1 MITTKPVM
9 MDLLKLLFQFS
20 QSANLLESLKG
31 FLSSYIKVQG
41 KSIMQSID
49 PDKGSSILFTVKK
62 LIDFKLLTD
71 SIVSEAFSNNEDLK
85 NA

>member
-1 MITTKPVM
+1 
-9 MDLLKLLFQFS
+9 
-20 QSANLLESLKG
+20 
-31 FLSSYIKVQG
+31 
-41 KSIMQSID
+41 MQSID
-49 PDKGSSILFTVKK
+49 TEKGSSIMFTVKK

>member
-20 QSANLLESLKG
+20 QSANLLDSLKG

-41 KSIMQSID
+41 KTIMQSID
-49 PDKGSSILFTVKK
+49 PDKGSSIVSTIKK

-71 SIVSEAFSNNEDLK
+71 SIVSDAFSNHEDLK
-85 NA
+85 TA